1 VTCHNPHVSVKVTE
15 KEHFNNVCR
24 NCHHDAH
31 AYDAKT
37 PFPSGRV
44 GDGQFVNCV
53 HCHMPKNGT
62 IDIPHVSV
70 TDHYIRKP
78 VDTAAVKKIKE
89 FVTLACINN
98 PSADAASRGNAFL
111 SYYEKFNNNP
121 AFLDSAKRYISDA
134 NDSDI
139 SRNIKSL
146 VRWAYL
152 KNDFQTVAGFA
163 KYVQNNP
170 RMHDSKSFSNDDAWT
185 LYRIGESFSALQNY
199 PAAIDYLMHAVRLEP
214 FNLDFRNR
222 LAQVQVDAQRI
233 GDARKNFEFI
243 LSENPKFASAYVSL
257 GYLILSVDHDIAK
270 ADSYYD
276 KALALDPD
284 NEQAMFNKA
293 GTLMYLNKKP
303 EAISMLKRLL
313 KKNPQRADAK
323 SMMAAISKQS

>member
-1 VTCHNPHVSVKVTE
+1 MKKRLAVQ
-15 KEHFNNVCR
+15 
-24 NCHHDAH
+24 D
-31 AYDAKT
+31 
-37 PFPSGRV
+37 
-44 GDGQFVNCV
+44 NCV

-70 TDHYIRKP
+70 TDHFIRKP

-243 LSENPKFASAYVSL
+243 LSENPKFASAYISL

-293 GTLMYLNKKP
+293 GTLMYLHKKP

-313 KKNPQRADAK
+313 KKNPQRADAR
-323 SMMAAISKQS
+323 SMLEAIKKYS